1 MYRFNNLSV
10 IFAIWNLSPDEFIGC
25 FWLFSE
31 INHCRLEYDL
41 TFLECNAKNE
51 WGNMK
56 LGPIVYE
63 KKGKSKSNNGPFV
76 GTIRLKVPGTYKQS
90 WKLLKMKNGHHFL
103 V

>member
-1 MYRFNNLSV
+1 MKSLVLPTQFSAASGFVHPLQAR
-10 IFAIWNLSPDEFIGC
+10 IWFD
-25 FWLFSE
+25 FSWV
-31 INHCRLEYDL
+31 RRQ
-41 TFLECNAKNE
+41 K
-51 WGNMK
+51 WMGGMK

>member
-1 MYRFNNLSV
+1 M
-10 IFAIWNLSPDEFIGC
+10 EG
-25 FWLFSE
+25 
-31 INHCRLEYDL
+31 
-41 TFLECNAKNE
+41 
-51 WGNMK
+51 MK

-76 GTIRLKVPGTYKQS
+76 GTIRLKVQVLYKQS